1 METISIAIII
11 IVIMVI
17 VFLITREFWCWYW
30 KINEIK
36 ELLKSIDQKLNNNV
50 KDGNNSAEKE
60 SSVEIKDEKEKDN
73 NIKKESSTESIPDI
87 KDGYEIIAVD
97 GKKFAVVKNG
107 NPNNFYCPYCYS
119 QVNPKTNSCYKCN
132 HNF

>member
-1 METISIAIII
+1 METIGIAVLI
-11 IVIMVI
+11 IVIAII

-30 KINEIK
+30 KINEMK

-50 KDGNNSAEKE
+50 KDGNNNTEKK
-60 SSVEIKDEKEKDN
+60 SLSEIKVGNEKDN
-73 NIKKESSTESIPDI
+73 NTKKESPTETIPNI
-87 KDGYEIIAVD
+87 KDGYEIILID
-97 GKKFAVVKNG
+97 GKKFAIIKNG
-107 NPNNFYCPYCYS
+107 NPDNFYCPYCYS

>member
-1 METISIAIII
+1 METIGIAIVI

-30 KINEIK
+30 KINEMK
-36 ELLKSIDQKLNNNV
+36 ELLKSIDQKLNNNG
-50 KDGNNSAEKE
+50 KDGNN
-60 SSVEIKDEKEKDN
+60 N
-73 NIKKESSTESIPDI
+73 TKKESSAETIPDI
-87 KDGYEIIAVD
+87 KDGYEIISID
-97 GKKFAVVKNG
+97 GKKFAVIKNG
-107 NPNNFYCPYCYS
+107 NPDNFYCPYCHS